1 VRNRRPPSR
10 LPRCGGTAGAA
21 FIDII
26 VATALCGAMTAL
38 AVPVV
43 GGTLDRERTIVG
55 AQQLAGQLQRA
66 RLEALKRARS
76 IAVRFELVGDRTQLR
91 LFADGNGNGVL
102 QRDIDR
108 GIDAPV
114 TPPAWLDDQARDI
127 SLRINQE
134 ITDVSG
140 AAMLEP
146 GDDPLRIGNTSLV
159 AFSPAGSATSGT
171 LYVAAHRGPQMAIRV
186 FGATG
191 RVRVLMF
198 DAQTRQ
204 WHP

>member
-1 VRNRRPPSR
+1 VTEARPLSR
-10 LPRCGGTAGAA
+10 LRRFSGTSGAA

-26 VATALCGAMTAL
+26 VATLLCFLMAAI
-38 AVPVV
+38 AVPVI
-43 GGTLDRERTIVG
+43 GGTLDRERTIAG
-55 AQQLAGQLQRA
+55 AHYLAGQLQRA
-66 RLEALKRARS
+66 RLESLKRARFV
-76 IAVRFELVGDRTQLR
+76 AVRLRVIGDRTELQ

-102 QRDIDR
+102 QRDVDR
-108 GIDAPV
+108 GIDPLL
-114 TPPAWLDDQARDI
+114 TPASWLDDQARDM

-134 ITDVSG
+134 ILDVSG
-140 AAMLEP
+140 SSVLAR
-146 GDDPLRIGNTSLV
+146 GDDPLRIGNTSMLT
-159 AFSPAGSATSGT
+159 FSPLGSATSGT

-204 WHP
+204 WHQ